1 MKTEKIIANIEKY
14 VNTLNAGGKNDY
26 MQALKTAEERHQPVK
41 ECYKNFPDPI
51 LELVEIVQELKQE
64 LKEKALKETQG
75 STYLKR
81 SKLVSKLLA
90 KCPREDMQKAFNQK
104 VCGEDMQCCIID
116 GYYALAFRNPLDLP
130 MAESGGFTIEKVIP
144 DYSYFNAVEYDIA
157 EVKATLK
164 LHKVEKKKGNCII
177 KINKK
182 FYNAQYFCNVVEA
195 LGENVTFYQGENPL
209 GMDVFENKN
218 GIATLCPVRPP
229 VKEYKE

>member
-1 MKTEKIIANIEKY
+1 MKTEKIITTIEQY
-14 VNTLNAGGKNDY
+14 LSALNESEK
-26 MQALKTAEERHQPVK
+26 AEAFELG
-41 ECYKNFPDPI
+41 EI
-51 LELVEIVQELKQE
+51 LQELRQE

-104 VCGEDMQCCIID
+104 IRGEDMQCCIID

-130 MAESGGFTIEKVIP
+130 MAESGGITVEKVIP

-164 LHKVEKKKGNCII
+164 LHKAEKKKGNCII

-218 GIATLCPVRPP
+218 GIATLCPVSPP
-229 VKEYKE
+229 VK